1 MIVVIYQ
8 CHRLWLLVSS
18 RENYNIILNVAF
30 YLLYNCP
37 ILSECTPP
45 TSLHVILDNDQY
57 GFKLYFTRSGFV
69 CHDCPSYKKHSLQ
82 YGCTNCSL
90 CPVGTCMYND
100 ENRCLQC
107 PAGNGKKQLFHR
119 WYTYC
124 KRQVTGN
131 HLKHCALKHVY
142 ITEEKTF
149 RPYIFSTCSSKC
161 NSVKPL
167 SFKLKKKK
175 RILKKL

>member
-1 MIVVIYQ
+1 MPSTLDISLFTGKLQYYFKRSFLFIVIVQ
-8 CHRLWLLVSS
+8 SSVSVHPRHLCTS
-18 RENYNIILNVAF
+18 FWTTTNMAS
-30 YLLYNCP
+30 NC
-37 ILSECTPP
+37 T
-45 TSLHVILDNDQY
+45 LHAQVL
-57 GFKLYFTRSGFV
+57 

-82 YGCTNCSL
+82 YGCANCSL
-90 CPVGTCMYND
+90 CPVGTCMYSD
-100 ENRCLQC
+100 ESRCLQC

-149 RPYIFSTCSSKC
+149 RPYIFSTCSSKW

-167 SFKLKKKK
+167 SFKIKKN